1 MEKFY
6 LEKPSVDRKR
16 EIMEYINEL
25 AEYNSDTNGIGALS
39 KIFEGYTFEQ
49 ALQRCLNMENKD
61 YAQKWGR
68 CQSRT
73 FLLIRENDNKI
84 VGAINI
90 RWNLSESMLQFG
102 GHIGY
107 GILPKYRGKGYA
119 KKGLVLAIEKCKE
132 IIKDNKINLYLG
144 MLEAEKIGLDKV
156 MLDCDVNNI
165 GSDKTLKALGGK
177 LERIEIDPSDGI
189 LTNVYWFDVKETID
203 KFKNIYEPY
212 IISNERKKSK

>member
-61 YAQKWGR
+61 YAEKWGR

-84 VGAINI
+84 VGVINI

-107 GILPKYRGKGYA
+107 GIRPTERRKGY
-119 KKGLVLAIEKCKE
+119 
-132 IIKDNKINLYLG
+132 NKINLYLG
-144 MLEAEKIGLDKV
+144 LKECKKHGITEAELWCNRSNV
-156 MLDCDVNNI
+156 
-165 GSDKTLKALGGK
+165 GSSSTMKALGGVLSK
-177 LERIEIDPSDGI
+177 S
-189 LTNVYWFDVKETID
+189 VYNEE
-203 KFKNIYEPY
+203 KNIYIDKY
-212 IISNERKKSK
+212 VIDVNKSLEKYKDTYGKYC

>member
-61 YAQKWGR
+61 YAEKWGR

-84 VGAINI
+84 VGVINI

-107 GILPKYRGKGYA
+107 GIRPTERRRGY
-119 KKGLVLAIEKCKE
+119 
-132 IIKDNKINLYLG
+132 NKINLYLG

-177 LERIEIDPSDGI
+177 LERTEIDPSDGI